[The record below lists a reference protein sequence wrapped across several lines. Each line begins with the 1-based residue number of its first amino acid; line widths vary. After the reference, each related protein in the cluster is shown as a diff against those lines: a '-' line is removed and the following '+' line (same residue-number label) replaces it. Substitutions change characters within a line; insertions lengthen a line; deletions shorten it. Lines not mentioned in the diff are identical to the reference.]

1 MDDRAQLLA
10 VFVGVVSVLVL
21 LYRKTH
27 PLYAIP
33 TIGPSAP
40 LLSYI
45 GAVRFIFNA
54 QEMLREGYTKYK
66 GSAFKIPLLDQ
77 WIVVINGPE
86 LVEELRRYP
95 DEEVSF
101 TDAVTELLQSKWTL
115 GLEVHKDPY
124 HITLVREKLTR
135 SLTVLLPEV
144 LDELDLAIKEFIPV
158 QGDEWLSVPVLTSM
172 QRIVARATNR
182 IFVGLPKCRDDDYL
196 DLVINFTS
204 AVIKGRTLIN
214 LFPTWMK
221 PFVGS
226 LISST
231 KRSADRATK
240 HLQPIIDAR
249 EADFH
254 KLGDSW
260 DEKPN
265 DMMMWLMD
273 EARDKPDM
281 LEAVVKRILVINFA
295 AIHSSSS
302 SVTHALYHLA
312 ENPSILYEIRQEVD
326 PVIKEEGWT
335 KASLAKLWKL
345 DSFMKESQRFNGLNG
360 MALTRMAMVDLTL
373 SDGTRIPRGTIL
385 AAGATTMHH
394 DGTIYTDPETFDPF
408 RFYRLREEGGGMK
421 HQFVSTRADYI
432 PFGHGKHACP
442 GRFYAEH
449 ELKAMLAYII
459 MNYDLKFENDAPR
472 PKNQWIGSTI
482 IPEPNAHILFRK
494 RQK

>member
-1 MDDRAQLLA
+1 MSDKAQLVA
-10 VFVGVVSVLVL
+10 IFVGIVTVLVF
-21 LYRKTH
+21 LYRRTH
-27 PLYAIP
+27 SLYAIP
-33 TIGPSAP
+33 TIGPSLP

-45 GAVRFIFNA
+45 GAIRFIFNA
-54 QEMLREGYTKYK
+54 QEMLSEGYTKYK
-66 GSAFKIPLLDQ
+66 GSTFKLPLLDQ

-101 TDAVTELLQSKWTL
+101 TDAVSELLQSKWTL

-124 HITLVREKLTR
+124 HITLVRERLTR

-144 LDELDLAIKEFIPV
+144 LDEMELAIKEIIPV
-158 QGDEWLSVPVLTSM
+158 KDGEWLSVPVLTSM
-172 QRIVARATNR
+172 QKIVARATNR
-182 IFVGLPKCRDDDYL
+182 IFVGLPKCRDKDYL
-196 DLVINFTS
+196 ELVINFTS
-204 AVIKGRTLIN
+204 DVIKGRTLIN
-214 LFPTWMK
+214 LFPTAIK
-221 PFVGS
+221 PFVGV
-226 LISST
+226 LTSST
-231 KRSADRATK
+231 KRSAKRATE

-249 EADFH
+249 EAEVRKF
-254 KLGDSW
+254 GDSW

-265 DMMMWLMD
+265 DMLMWLMD
-273 EARDKPDM
+273 EARGKPDA
-281 LEAVVKRILVINFA
+281 LDAVVKRILTINFA
-295 AIHSSSS
+295 AIHSSSN

-312 ENPSILYEIRQEVD
+312 ANPSILYEIRQEVD

-345 DSFMKESQRFNGLNG
+345 DSFMKESQRVNGLNG
-360 MALTRMAMVDLTL
+360 LALTRMAMVDLTL

-385 AAGATTMHH
+385 AAGAFTMHH
-394 DGTIYTDPETFDPF
+394 DGTIYTDPEIFDPF
-408 RFYRLREEGGGMK
+408 RFYRMREEGGGMK

-459 MNYDLKFENDAPR
+459 INFDLKFENDAPR
-472 PKNQWIGSTI
+472 PNNQWIGSTI
-482 IPEPNAHILFRK
+482 IPEPNAHVLFRK
-494 RQK
+494 RQN